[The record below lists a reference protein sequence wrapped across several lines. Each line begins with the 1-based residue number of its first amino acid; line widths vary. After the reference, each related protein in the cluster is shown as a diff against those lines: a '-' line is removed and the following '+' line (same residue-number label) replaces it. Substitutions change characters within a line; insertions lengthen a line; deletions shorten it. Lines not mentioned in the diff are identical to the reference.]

1 MTTPDDGRPSLYD
14 VLDHYGWNP
23 PGERG
28 GWSSVKCQVHDETRA
43 SCRVNYDLGVVR
55 CMACEFKG
63 DVYTV
68 IMHHEGVDFRE
79 ALTIA
84 GELFN
89 GTDTG
94 ARGQAKGRTGS
105 GRSGRTTGGGTA
117 YIPPRM
123 R

>member
-1 MTTPDDGRPSLYD
+1 MTTTDDGRPSLYD

-28 GWSSVKCQVHDETRA
+28 GWSSVKCLVHAETRA
-43 SCRVNYDLGVVR
+43 SCRVNCDLGKVR

-63 DVYTV
+63 DVYTI
-68 IMHHEGVDFRE
+68 IMHHEGVNFRE
-79 ALTIA
+79 ALAIA
-84 GELFN
+84 GEKFN

-94 ARGQAKGRTGS
+94 SRGRAGSHTGS
-105 GRSGRTTGGGTA
+105 TRSGRTTGSNNA